1 MRFGEEDGRRE
12 SFTRQIRV
20 LGGDLVETVAVRQA
34 RFENTAL
41 FALKSAKRIEAAIG
55 AGCKTRTETGETLR
69 AGLITAPACQRLARF
84 SHKGPPWLIT
94 QAINKARRRRT
105 NAKVIFA
112 ACGS

>member
-69 AGLITAPACQRLARF
+69 AGLITAPACQNSLGSRTKDRL
-84 SHKGPPWLIT
+84 
-94 QAINKARRRRT
+94 
-105 NAKVIFA
+105 
-112 ACGS
+112 GSSLKRSIKRGVVEQMPK